1 MCQVI
6 SDIKWSYSIVLRL
19 AVSECFILKIM
30 SNAEKLA
37 EEFESGEADFDREV
51 DSVGGSGKHRTKL
64 EQHQHKK
71 EHLEGDTR
79 RIVNNAMAEFMTSC
93 DMNSKRFRNSR
104 MLTFTE
110 KKILLH

>member
-1 MCQVI
+1 MISFKLQKVCHLIVI
-6 SDIKWSYSIVLRL
+6 PG
-19 AVSECFILKIM
+19 ELKIM

-71 EHLEGDTR
+71 EHIEGDTR
-79 RIVNNAMAEFMTSC
+79 RIVNNAMAG
-93 DMNSKRFRNSR
+93 
-104 MLTFTE
+104 E
-110 KKILLH
+110 KKRSEEQKEINMKEK

>member
-1 MCQVI
+1 MENGRVSIPFVWHVEMISFKLQKVCLLIVI
-6 SDIKWSYSIVLRL
+6 SG
-19 AVSECFILKIM
+19 ELKIM

-71 EHLEGDTR
+71 EHIEGDTR
-79 RIVNNAMAEFMTSC
+79 RIVNNAMAG
-93 DMNSKRFRNSR
+93 
-104 MLTFTE
+104 E
-110 KKILLH
+110 KKRSEEQKEINMKEK